1 MDSTT
6 KYFTFLQENYT
17 LIKNVS
23 NNSPVLWTVLQI
35 ANDINLSIE
44 IIDVNNNPLNI
55 YALWDE
61 YKDKFFYINV
71 INNTKIWKAIK
82 HILTGP
88 IIDNS
93 IKDIEMI
100 FINSRNNTKTIINN
114 INNDN
119 NINVYVYE
127 FNNEDSTPW
136 TVNIEQKYLSCIT
149 GDDRI
154 IINIDTDKEIL
165 EEDILEQNKIIYNS
179 MKKYNIYLWFNIN
192 NIYSLTYFN
201 LF

>member
-23 NNSPVLWTVLQI
+23 NNSPILWTVLQI

-44 IIDVNNNPLNI
+44 IIDINNNPLNI
-55 YALWDE
+55 YALWHE

-82 HILTGP
+82 NILTGP
-88 IIDNS
+88 IIDDS

-100 FINSRNNTKTIINN
+100 FINSKNNTKTIINN

-165 EEDILEQNKIIYNS
+165 EEDIFEQNKIIYNS
-179 MKKYNIYLWFNIN
+179 MKKYNIYL
-192 NIYSLTYFN
+192 
-201 LF
+201 

>member
-6 KYFTFLQENYT
+6 KYFTLLQENYT

-23 NNSPVLWTVLQI
+23 NNSPILWTVLQI

-44 IIDVNNNPLNI
+44 IIDINNNPLNI

-82 HILTGP
+82 NILAGP
-88 IIDNS
+88 IIDDS
-93 IKDIEMI
+93 IKNIEMI

-127 FNNEDSTPW
+127 FDNEDSTPW

-149 GDDRI
+149 GNDRI
-154 IINIDTDKEIL
+154 IINIDTNKEIF
-165 EEDILEQNKIIYNS
+165 EEDISEQNKIIYNS

-192 NIYSLTYFN
+192 NTYSLTY
-201 LF
+201 